1 MAYEMSMCLRHTLC
15 TYAMRDIHTH
25 THTLQVRDRDGNDI
39 ETQMSITILT
49 TIQKPTLKTKEAE
62 LPLGAQEARIGR
74 NGKPFGTRWV
84 RLKIT
89 AEIIGGFAL
98 WARGLPRV
106 LKCLFNVAQGC
117 SRSSSGVVVVVE
129 M

>member
-1 MAYEMSMCLRHTLC
+1 MHCK
-15 TYAMRDIHTH
+15 TYTH
-25 THTLQVRDRDGNDI
+25 THTLQVSDRDGNDI

-84 RLKIT
+84 RFKIT
-89 AEIIGGFAL
+89 AEIFGGFAL
-98 WARGLPRV
+98 WARGSPRV
-106 LKCLFNVAQGC
+106 LKRNIQCG
-117 SRSSSGVVVVVE
+117 SRL
-129 M
+129 